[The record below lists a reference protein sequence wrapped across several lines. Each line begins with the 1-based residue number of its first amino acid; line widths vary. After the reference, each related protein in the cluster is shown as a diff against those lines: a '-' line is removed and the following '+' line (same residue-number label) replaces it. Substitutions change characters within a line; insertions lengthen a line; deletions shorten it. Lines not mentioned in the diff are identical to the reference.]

1 MADTP
6 RSTRRQLLKPLQAAA
21 LVREALRPA
30 SILPPPSASP
40 IGAQTGSHLLSVSRE
55 AMACLFEVVFDAAS
69 YRHATD
75 VAVAALQQVALLED
89 QLTVYRDTSEVSAI
103 NRRAADQPVV
113 VEEGLYRLLR
123 RGADLARITGGAF
136 EMTAG
141 ALSKI
146 WGFYRRQG
154 RMPSPH
160 EIEQALATVGS
171 QHLVFDD
178 HGENGPTIR
187 FLRRGLELNLGA
199 IGKGYA
205 LDRAAD
211 VLKAGNVHDFLLH
224 GGNSSVLASGSRDPK
239 ASRRANAGDAS
250 QAIVCEELPSCA
262 AKTTAAPASPSPES
276 AQNLAVVAGHE
287 PDRAPVAVAPG
298 ASQHIP
304 QEGWVVGLR
313 HPLRPDARL
322 AEFVLRDQAL
332 GTSGSGTQYFHYQG
346 RRYGHILDPRTGW
359 PADKVLSATVI
370 APTAELA
377 DALSTA
383 CYVLGVEGTQAL
395 CQRLPDIQV
404 LLTVPGRTAGRIEL
418 IPVGLAEGSWRL
430 VSPQ

>member
-1 MADTP
+1 MADSP
-6 RSTRRQLLKPLQAAA
+6 RKTRRQLLSPHEATALLRQALQ
-21 LVREALRPA
+21 PPT
-30 SILPPPSASP
+30 PPPTNPSP
-40 IGAQTGSHLLSVSRE
+40 GSHSGQHLLSVSRE
-55 AMACLFEVVFDAAS
+55 AMACLFEVVFDAAT

-75 VAVAALQQVALLED
+75 VAVAALEEVARLES

-103 NRRAADQPVV
+103 NRRAADEPVV
-113 VEEGLYRLLR
+113 VEENLYELLK
-123 RGADLARITGGAF
+123 RGAELTRITNGAF

-154 RMPSPH
+154 RMPAPT

-171 QHLVFDD
+171 HHLVFDD
-178 HGENGPTIR
+178 QGPSGPTIR

-205 LDRAAD
+205 LDRAAA
-211 VLKAGNVHDFLLH
+211 VLQSGNINNFLLH
-224 GGNSSVLASGSRDPK
+224 GGQSSVLARGHRDPNVARSSAVEA
-239 ASRRANAGDAS
+239 ASKPLAA
-250 QAIVCEELPSCA
+250 EELASDTAGNPPGAQSCQA
-262 AKTTAAPASPSPES
+262 RENGGS
-276 AQNLAVVAGHE
+276 VAGQPPQTSAAAGAKE
-287 PDRAPVAVAPG
+287 PQNP
-298 ASQHIP
+298 S
-304 QEGWVVGLR
+304 EGWVVGLR
-313 HPLRPDARL
+313 HPLRPDVRL
-322 AEFVLRDQAL
+322 AEFILRDQAL

-359 PADKVLSATVI
+359 PAEQVLSATVI

-395 CQRLPDIQV
+395 CNRLPQV
-404 LLTVPGRTAGRIEL
+404 QALLTVPSRIAGRIEL
-418 IPVGLAEGSWRL
+418 IPIGLAEGSWRI
-430 VSPQ
+430 VSPH